1 MDLLGDIVEKDTS
14 DSVESNDN
22 GTLSTNNCGTGFP
35 ELYKPKKISS
45 WKERLREKRAQKKKT
60 SSKDAEKQQTSTDA
74 PLSEAKSIH
83 NENIKVLQGMS
94 DEQIVQE
101 REDLYKSLDPK
112 LIAKL
117 LKNIN
122 KRAKDE
128 NNTPLFAEIEGASG
142 TWVGGNKQGI
152 YDLPPLDDEDVDV
165 ALEIRPKLGKDT
177 KHVQFEEAGKGKDV
191 EEEAKTND
199 DVDDIAPLDFQMAQ
213 CIDHMKNEE
222 LFKDV
227 HFIKEES
234 QNEINLE
241 KLDIND
247 PNFNEKL
254 HEKYFPDLPKEV
266 NKLKWMQPVQQK
278 TDKNYIIEDV
288 SECRF
293 DFNGDLVPPT
303 RQIDST
309 IHSGLH
315 HHSDSPELAGYTI
328 VELEHL
334 ARSTFP
340 SQRCIAIQTLGRILY
355 KLGQKS
361 YYQLVPEID
370 ADTYKEDG
378 SILNVMDKIYSMF
391 WDLIKDGKVIESL
404 EIASDEKFTRNLSV
418 RNYAIDALWLWKRGG
433 GDFRTKK

>member
-22 GTLSTNNCGTGFP
+22 DALITNNSRTGFP

-45 WKERLREKRAQKKKT
+45 WKERLREKRARKETGAKEI
-60 SSKDAEKQQTSTDA
+60 EKQQATTNS
-74 PLSEAKSIH
+74 PPSEAKSIH
-83 NENIKVLQGMS
+83 NENIKVLQGMT
-94 DEQIVQE
+94 DEQIAQE
-101 REDLYKSLDPK
+101 RQDLIDSLDPK
-112 LIAKL
+112 LVAKL

-152 YDLPPLDDEDVDV
+152 YDLPPLEDEDVNA
-165 ALEIRPKLGKDT
+165 ALEIRPKSGINP
-177 KHVQFEEAGKGKDV
+177 KHVQFEEDDNEG
-191 EEEAKTND
+191 ND
-199 DVDDIAPLDFQMAQ
+199 DDADDIAPLDFQMAQ
-213 CIDHMKNEE
+213 SIDHMKNED

-227 HFIKEES
+227 HFIKEDN
-234 QNEINLE
+234 QNEMDLE

-247 PNFNEKL
+247 PDFNDKL

-266 NKLKWMQPVQQK
+266 NKLKWMQSVQQETNK
-278 TDKNYIIEDV
+278 SCIIEDV

-334 ARSTFP
+334 ARSTFS

-370 ADTYKEDG
+370 AETYKEDG
-378 SILNVMDKIYSMF
+378 SISNVMDKIYSMF
-391 WDLIKDGKVIESL
+391 WDLVKDGKIVESL
-404 EIASDEKFTRNLSV
+404 EIASDEKFTKNLSV
-418 RNYAIDALWLWKRGG
+418 RNYAIDALWLWKQGG

>member
-1 MDLLGDIVEKDTS
+1 
-14 DSVESNDN
+14 
-22 GTLSTNNCGTGFP
+22 
-35 ELYKPKKISS
+35 
-45 WKERLREKRAQKKKT
+45 
-60 SSKDAEKQQTSTDA
+60 
-74 PLSEAKSIH
+74 
-83 NENIKVLQGMS
+83 MS

-101 REDLYKSLDPK
+101 REDLYNSLDPK

-165 ALEIRPKLGKDT
+165 ALEIRPMLGKDA
-177 KHVQFEEAGKGKDV
+177 KHVQFEEAGKEKDV

-247 PNFNEKL
+247 PNFNDKL

-340 SQRCIAIQTLGRILY
+340 SQRCIAIPVSYTHLDVY
-355 KLGQKS
+355 KRQ
-361 YYQLVPEID
+361 
-370 ADTYKEDG
+370 
-378 SILNVMDKIYSMF
+378 
-391 WDLIKDGKVIESL
+391 
-404 EIASDEKFTRNLSV
+404 
-418 RNYAIDALWLWKRGG
+418 AI
-433 GDFRTKK
+433 

>member
-45 WKERLREKRAQKKKT
+45 WKERLREKRAQKKQT
-60 SSKDAEKQQTSTDA
+60 SGKDAEKQQTSTDA

-101 REDLYKSLDPK
+101 REDLYNSLDPK
-112 LIAKL
+112 LIGKL

-177 KHVQFEEAGKGKDV
+177 KHVQFEEAGEEKDV

-247 PNFNEKL
+247 PNFNDKL

-370 ADTYKEDG
+370 ADTYKKDG
-378 SILNVMDKIYSMF
+378 SISNVMDKIYSMF

-418 RNYAIDALWLWKRGG
+418 RNYAIDALWLWKQGG